1 MENLPEIPK
10 EEIVQGDLL
19 IGNQQSLAMR
29 EGANQTNLVDRVS
42 QNLEN
47 ANQRYWNAEMNS
59 NQIFNNEIGKYNF
72 LTNNQ
77 NNLLQRINNPEIKL
91 WRYQNKLYYRDNSGQ
106 LIIGNNSA
114 IEKELSSR
122 YGVNV
127 HFVNDMN
134 DALKNNNQYRTNTI
148 FIAINNITV
157 VEEEVFDN
165 NQLFEIFNTYNGSW
179 KRNLLAYTRF
189 NKKRI
194 PR

>member
-10 EEIVQGDLL
+10 EEIVKGELL
-19 IGNQQSLAMR
+19 IDNQQSLAMR
-29 EGANQTNLVDRVS
+29 EGANQTNLVHRVS

-72 LTNNQ
+72 LINNQ